1 MGAKLSQEGVRLGKM
16 TCWKGCRAG
25 AGVGATSLLQP
36 RHLGPRAFPLPAPA
50 PPPAPLTWPPPR
62 TSRRPPPGSAV
73 LIWAQTCCAGW
84 DSTLPR
90 LPYATPPS
98 YPGRACSQSHPEK
111 GHWLWV
117 TSREPREEGRLPSQA
132 LSPISRVSPECQS

>member
-50 PPPAPLTWPPPR
+50 PPPRAADVATAAHVTQAAAGKCCPYL
-62 TSRRPPPGSAV
+62 GSD
-73 LIWAQTCCAGW
+73 LLC
-84 DSTLPR
+84 R
-90 LPYATPPS
+90 LGLYAATAALCNPALLSWTGVQP
-98 YPGRACSQSHPEK
+98 
-111 GHWLWV
+111 V
-117 TSREPREEGRLPSQA
+117 TS
-132 LSPISRVSPECQS
+132 